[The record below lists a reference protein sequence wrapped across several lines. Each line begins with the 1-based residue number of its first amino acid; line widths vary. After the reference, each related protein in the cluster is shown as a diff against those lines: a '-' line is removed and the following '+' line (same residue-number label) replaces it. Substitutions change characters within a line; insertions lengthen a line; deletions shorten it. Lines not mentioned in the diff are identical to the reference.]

1 MIHAILEVFRYEAK
15 RSFAAGRLMVW
26 GIIALAPLLLMG
38 MVLYLLRRGGLEP
51 PIGALALISFFLI
64 PQIATMLGQL
74 LWATPILQS
83 ELEAQTWIYVTLRPS
98 GRTALLVGKFLVAV
112 VWSGTAATI
121 SCFGTGILIG
131 TVDGWRLVLVLL
143 PLAWGA
149 SLCYAALYALIGVI
163 VLKRTAVLAM
173 VYSLVMEAGVAFLP
187 SSNINQ
193 FSISYHL
200 RSLLALWVQIE
211 DLTLRDRIAFGTESA
226 MQHAVV
232 LGGIACITL
241 FIAIVAL
248 RFREIPLSTEY

>member
-1 MIHAILEVFRYEAK
+1 
-15 RSFAAGRLMVW
+15 
-26 GIIALAPLLLMG
+26 
-38 MVLYLLRRGGLEP
+38 
-51 PIGALALISFFLI
+51 
-64 PQIATMLGQL
+64 MLGQL
-74 LWATPILQS
+74 LWANPILQS
-83 ELEAQTWIYVTLRPS
+83 ALEAQTWIYVTLRPS
-98 GRTALLVGKFLVAV
+98 GPYRASWWVSSWWPV

-121 SCFGTGILIG
+121 SCFGTGFLIG
-131 TVDGWRLVLVLL
+131 TVDGWRLVFILL

-232 LGGIACITL
+232 LGGIAGITL

-248 RFREIPLSTEY
+248 RFREIPLATEY